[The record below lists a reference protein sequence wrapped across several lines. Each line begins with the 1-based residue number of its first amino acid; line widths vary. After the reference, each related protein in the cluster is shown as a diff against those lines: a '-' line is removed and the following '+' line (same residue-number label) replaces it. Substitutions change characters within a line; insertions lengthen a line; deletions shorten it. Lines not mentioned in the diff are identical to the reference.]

1 MEITVKKLSDLK
13 KAELNIRRHGTK
25 QIEEYIRSIKMFGQ
39 IKPIVVDEHGEI
51 IAGNGLYEAMSQMGL
66 ETCDCYVISGLTAN
80 QKKKLMLADNK
91 VYELGIT
98 DMDAFD
104 KIVADLK
111 NDVDIPGYDAE
122 LLKMLTSTAQ
132 EAVEEITN
140 YGNYSNEEIQAVA
153 NRSNPIEKT
162 VPVSTATVQT
172 VTNEDD
178 DETEEYEEDETP
190 TQTHKYVICPHCN
203 EKIWL

>member
-1 MEITVKKLSDLK
+1 
-13 KAELNIRRHGTK
+13 
-25 QIEEYIRSIKMFGQ
+25 
-39 IKPIVVDEHGEI
+39 
-51 IAGNGLYEAMSQMGL
+51 
-66 ETCDCYVISGLTAN
+66 
-80 QKKKLMLADNK
+80 MLADNK

-140 YGNYSNEEIQAVA
+140 YGNYSSEEIQAVS

-162 VPVSTATVQT
+162 APVSTPVQT

-190 TQTHKYVICPHCN
+190 TQTHKYVICPHCS